1 MVRGF
6 KQVEIFTIDDIIHTS
21 DVFYYNNQLNGDGV
35 LHSKIKFMFF
45 LLHKFVYNI
54 QNNWNVRFPLYKC
67 ETNKI

>member
-1 MVRGF
+1 MVLSKLKYLLLMILF
-6 KQVEIFTIDDIIHTS
+6 TQVTF
-21 DVFYYNNQLNGDGV
+21 FYYNNQFNGDGV